1 MAPEVWSEEEFAAV
15 VTAYLGMQAA
25 HNSGRTFSR
34 AETRRDLLAGPLAGR
49 TESAFEYRMQNIS
62 AVLEFLGRDFL
73 PGYPPARNVGPR
85 ATRIISALL
94 EDAVTQR
101 ATGTDAHTV
110 PTIYV
115 TGMWGFEPAED
126 GYVGFTSENTRDRL
140 VEVYRPGDLMVIVG
154 QNSEFTAAGDV
165 GRMLGLVELAPRP
178 ILDHERASAERYAAK
193 VKQWGAEKW
202 RFGLPIAKAW
212 LFRQAVKA
220 SSVLPETYTPRYA
233 RAIGKS
239 FKTISSREAARI
251 LGMPVR
257 ATSVYGQ
264 PDWKPDEE
272 NARGTQSVADATRRG
287 PKPWS
292 GTVEHTTSDGDTTV
306 YVMKLSGDVDTL
318 FPGRHLKATKRVV
331 IKVGRS
337 NDVNRR
343 RAELN
348 FGFAKS
354 DAVSWEVELIQ
365 RFRTADEAHRAEQ
378 AAIDRLV
385 AQNASL
391 GGEFAIVSE
400 RELPTVLSHHVGSSA
415 FVLRA

>member
-1 MAPEVWSEEEFAAV
+1 MTPEVWSEDEFAAA
-15 VTAYLGMQAA
+15 VTAYLRMQAA
-25 HNSGRTFSR
+25 HISGRPFSR
-34 AETRRDLLAGPLAGR
+34 AELRRDLLAGPLAGR
-49 TESAFEYRMQNIS
+49 TEAAFEYRMQNIS

-94 EDAVTQR
+94 EEAVPQPSTGADAP
-101 ATGTDAHTV
+101 TV
-110 PTIYV
+110 PTIFV

-126 GYVGFTSENTRDRL
+126 GYVGFTSEKTRDRL
-140 VEVYRPGDLMVIVG
+140 VEVYQPGDLMVVVG

-165 GRMLGLVELAPRP
+165 GRMLGLVELSPMP
-178 ILDHERASAERYAAK
+178 VLDHERASAERYAAK

-202 RFGLPIAKAW
+202 RFALPIVKAW
-212 LFRQAVKA
+212 HFRQTVKA
-220 SSVLPETYTPRYA
+220 SSVLPETYVPRYA

-239 FKTISSREAARI
+239 FKTISNREAARI
-251 LGMPVR
+251 MGMPVL

-264 PDWKPDEE
+264 PDWKPNEE
-272 NARGTQSVADATRRG
+272 NSQGTQSAADATRRG

-292 GTVEHTTSDGDTTV
+292 GTAEHTTSDGETTV
-306 YVMKLSGDVDTL
+306 YVMKLSGDADTL
-318 FPGRHLKATKRVV
+318 FPGRHLRATKKVV

-337 NDVNRR
+337 NDVKRR

-354 DAVSWEVELIQ
+354 GAVSWEIELIQ
-365 RFRTADEAHRAEQ
+365 RFRTADEAHCAEQ

-400 RELPTVLSHHVGSSA
+400 RELPTLLSHHVGSSA